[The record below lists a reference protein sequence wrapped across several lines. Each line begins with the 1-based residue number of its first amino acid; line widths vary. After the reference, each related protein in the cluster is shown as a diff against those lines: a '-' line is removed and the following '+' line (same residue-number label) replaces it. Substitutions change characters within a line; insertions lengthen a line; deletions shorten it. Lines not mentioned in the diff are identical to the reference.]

1 MRVDYTEEELAYRSQ
16 LIADIQE
23 LLYDLTQDEILVPK
37 LSVVK

>member
-1 MRVDYTEEELAYRSQ
+1 MDYSAEELAYRNQ